1 MTSPPKKAR
10 GELASTTARKP
21 ITSACYAALTPLA
34 NVFGSSFCFF
44 EQRRWRMAD
53 RFNDER
59 SAQ

>member
-21 ITSACYAALTPLA
+21 IAAEFYAALTPLA
-34 NVFGSSFCFF
+34 NVFGSSSCLF
-44 EQRRWRMAD
+44 EQRRWRLAD
-53 RFNDER
+53 RINDKR